1 MDGPRHGSAQ
11 RGRGSRAQADRAC
24 LAGAPLRGGP
34 AVSDPSID
42 EVIAI
47 VTAAL
52 DVEEVKSR
60 PEVIQFRLARPADRP
75 GPEFKGAFA
84 ALARRLERMDVAC
97 STAVSG
103 GSLYVMASAMPRRT
117 HRWLGMSESLVARL
131 LFAAVV
137 AFVMVDGYYRTVAA
151 NAVLHIGDP
160 LESAA
165 VYTACLLGILG
176 VHEAGHLA
184 ASRWHGVRTS
194 WPFFIPG
201 IPVYGIPTFG
211 AFIRSRGLTVNRE
224 ILFDIAIAG
233 PVAGLA
239 VAVLVALYGA
249 YEAPVIPPELAEP
262 GPDGAAVLREWG
274 QGEPLLMTAALAAF
288 GKGGPGSEVLL
299 TPVLFAAWIGF
310 LVTFLNMLPAW
321 QLDGGHMARTLLGHD
336 RHRYAT
342 YASMGVLVLLGYW
355 FMALLVLA
363 LSMRSM
369 SARPLDDVSPLPR
382 SRAYAYVAIVG
393 LAVLCAPLPSSLDI
407 PFL

>member
-1 MDGPRHGSAQ
+1 M
-11 RGRGSRAQADRAC
+11 
-24 LAGAPLRGGP
+24 
-34 AVSDPSID
+34 SDPSAD

-47 VTAAL
+47 VTGVL
-52 DVEEVKSR
+52 DVEDVKAQ
-60 PEVIQFRLARPADRP
+60 PDVIQFRLAEPAPP
-75 GPEFKGAFA
+75 GPAFKEDFA
-84 ALARRLERMDVAC
+84 ALARRLEGMDVVC
-97 STAVSG
+97 NTAVR
-103 GSLYVMASAMPRRT
+103 GSALYVLASVLPQRS
-117 HRWLGMSESLVARL
+117 HRWLGMSESLIARI
-131 LFAAVV
+131 LFGAVV
-137 AFVMVDGYYRTVAA
+137 AFVMVDGYYRTLAT
-151 NAVLHIGDP
+151 NSVLYIGDP
-160 LESAA
+160 LESA
-165 VYTACLLGILG
+165 VIYTVSLLGILG

-184 ASRWHGVRTS
+184 AAKWHRVRTS

-249 YEAPVIPPELAEP
+249 YAAPIIPPELAAP
-262 GPDGAAVLREWG
+262 GPDGRPVLEEWG

-288 GKGGPGSEVLL
+288 GKGGPGAEVIL

-321 QLDGGHMARTLLGHD
+321 QLDGGHMARTLLGQD

-342 YASMGVLVLLGYW
+342 YASMGVLVILGYW
-355 FMALLVLA
+355 FMAMLILA
-363 LSMRSM
+363 LSMRNM

-382 SRAYAYVAIVG
+382 SRAVAYASIIG
-393 LAVLCAPLPSSLDI
+393 LAALCAPLPSSISL
-407 PFL
+407 PFV

>member
-1 MDGPRHGSAQ
+1 
-11 RGRGSRAQADRAC
+11 
-24 LAGAPLRGGP
+24 
-34 AVSDPSID
+34 VSEPSID
-42 EVIAI
+42 EVISI
-47 VTAAL
+47 VTGAL
-52 DVEEVKSR
+52 DVEEVKAR
-60 PEVIQFRLARPADRP
+60 EDVVQFRLAGAAAP
-75 GPEFKGAFA
+75 GPAFKAAFA
-84 ALARRLERMDVAC
+84 AMARRLERMDVVC
-97 STAVSG
+97 NTAVSG
-103 GSLYVMASAMPRRT
+103 GSLYVLASALPARS
-117 HRWLGMSESLVARL
+117 HRWLGMSESLVSRL

-137 AFVMVDGYYRTVAA
+137 AFVMVDGYYRTVST
-151 NAVLHIGDP
+151 NSVLYIGDP

-165 VYTACLLGILG
+165 VYTASLLGILG
-176 VHEAGHLA
+176 IHEAGHLA
-184 ASRWHGVRTS
+184 ASKWHGIRTS

-239 VAVLVALYGA
+239 VAVLVAMYGA
-249 YEAPVIPPELAEP
+249 YAAPIIPPELAAP
-262 GPDGAAVLREWG
+262 GPDGRAVLEEWG

-288 GKGGPGSEVLL
+288 GKGGPGTEVIM

-342 YASMGVLVLLGYW
+342 YASMAVLVVLGYW
-355 FMALLVLA
+355 FMALLILA
-363 LSMRSM
+363 LSFRSA

-382 SRAYAYVAIVG
+382 SRIAAYAVVIG

-407 PFL
+407 PFA

>member
-1 MDGPRHGSAQ
+1 MAPGRPHG
-11 RGRGSRAQADRAC
+11 
-24 LAGAPLRGGP
+24 GAAR
-34 AVSDPSID
+34 VSDPSAD
-42 EVIAI
+42 EVVAI

-52 DVEEVKSR
+52 DVEEVKPR
-60 PEVIQFRLARPADRP
+60 PDVIQFRLAAPAGRP
-75 GPEFKGAFA
+75 GPGFKDAFA

-97 STAVSG
+97 STAVKG
-103 GSLYVMASAMPRRT
+103 GSLYVMASVMPPRS
-117 HRWLGMSESLVARL
+117 HRWLGMSETTVARL

-137 AFVMVDGYYRTVAA
+137 AFVMVDGYYRTAAA
-151 NAVLHIGDP
+151 NTVLYLGDP
-160 LESAA
+160 LWSAA
-165 VYTACLLGILG
+165 VYTASLLGILG

-211 AFIRSRGLTVNRE
+211 AFIRSRGLTVNRV

-249 YEAPVIPPELAEP
+249 YEAPVIPPELSAP
-262 GPDGAAVLREWG
+262 GPDGRAAVQEWG

-321 QLDGGHMARTLLGHD
+321 QLDGGHMARTLLGHT

-342 YASMGVLVLLGYW
+342 YASMGVLVVLGYW
-355 FMALLVLA
+355 FMALLILA
-363 LSMRSM
+363 LSMRGM

-382 SRAYAYVAIVG
+382 SRAAAYVAIVG
-393 LAVLCAPLPSSLDI
+393 LAALCAPLPSSLGI

>member
-1 MDGPRHGSAQ
+1 MGARGPR
-11 RGRGSRAQADRAC
+11 
-24 LAGAPLRGGP
+24 AGAAAGIPHQGASP
-34 AVSDPSID
+34 VSDPSAD
-42 EVIAI
+42 EVVEI

-52 DVEEVKSR
+52 DVEEVKPR
-60 PEVIQFRLARPADRP
+60 PDVIQFRLAGTPDRP
-75 GPEFKGAFA
+75 GPGFRDDFA

-103 GSLYVMASAMPRRT
+103 GSLYVMAYVVPRKT

-151 NAVLHIGDP
+151 NTVLHIGDP
-160 LESAA
+160 LGSAV
-165 VYTACLLGILG
+165 VYTASLLGILG

-211 AFIRSRGLTVNRE
+211 AFIRSRGLTVNRV

-249 YEAPVIPPELAEP
+249 YEAPVIPPELSAP
-262 GPDGAAVLREWG
+262 GPDGRAALQEWG

-342 YASMGVLVLLGYW
+342 YASMGVLVVLGYW
-355 FMALLVLA
+355 FMAILILA
-363 LSMRSM
+363 LSMRGM

-382 SRAYAYVAIVG
+382 SRAYAYAAIVG
-393 LAVLCAPLPSSLDI
+393 LAVLCAPLPSSLSI

>member
-1 MDGPRHGSAQ
+1 MSE
-11 RGRGSRAQADRAC
+11 
-24 LAGAPLRGGP
+24 
-34 AVSDPSID
+34 PSSD
-42 EVIAI
+42 EVVSI
-47 VTAAL
+47 VTATL
-52 DVEEVKSR
+52 DVEEVKTSV
-60 PEVIQFRLARPADRP
+60 EFIQFKLAGGAAP
-75 GPEFKGAFA
+75 GPAFKGAFA
-84 ALARRLERMDVAC
+84 AMARRLERMDVAC
-97 STAVSG
+97 NTAVSG
-103 GSLYVMASAMPRRT
+103 GRLYVMASPMPARS
-117 HRWLGMSESLVARL
+117 HRWLGMSESTIARL

-137 AFVMVDGYYRTVAA
+137 AFVMIDGYYRTVST
-151 NAVLHIGDP
+151 NSVLYIGDP
-160 LESAA
+160 LESAV
-165 VYTACLLGILG
+165 VYTASLLGILG
-176 VHEAGHLA
+176 IHEAGHLA
-184 ASRWHGVRTS
+184 ASRWHGIRTS

-224 ILFDIAIAG
+224 ILFDVAIAG

-249 YEAPVIPPELAEP
+249 YAAPIIPPELSEP
-262 GPDGAAVLREWG
+262 GPDGRAVLEEWG

-288 GKGGPGSEVLL
+288 GKGGPGTEVIM

-355 FMALLVLA
+355 FMALLILA
-363 LSMRSM
+363 LSMRNT

-382 SRAYAYVAIVG
+382 SRVYAYAVVIG

-407 PFL
+407 PFA

>member
-1 MDGPRHGSAQ
+1 M
-11 RGRGSRAQADRAC
+11 
-24 LAGAPLRGGP
+24 
-34 AVSDPSID
+34 SDPSVD
-42 EVIAI
+42 EVVEI

-52 DVEEVKSR
+52 DVEEVKAR
-60 PEVIQFRLARPADRP
+60 PEVIQFRLSRPADSP
-75 GPEFKGAFA
+75 GPGFRDDFA

-97 STAVSG
+97 TTAVSG
-103 GSLYVMASAMPRRT
+103 GSLYVMASVMPRRS

-165 VYTACLLGILG
+165 VYTVSLLGILG

-211 AFIRSRGLTVNRE
+211 AFIRSRGLTVNRV

-239 VAVLVALYGA
+239 VAILVALYGA
-249 YEAPVIPPELAEP
+249 YEAPVIPPELSAP
-262 GPDGAAVLREWG
+262 GPDGRAVLEEWG

-342 YASMGVLVLLGYW
+342 YASMGVLVVLGYW
-355 FMALLVLA
+355 FMAVLILA
-363 LSMRSM
+363 LSMRGM

-382 SRAYAYVAIVG
+382 NRAYAYAAIVG
-393 LAVLCAPLPSSLDI
+393 LAVLCAPLPSSLNI

>member
-1 MDGPRHGSAQ
+1 MSGPSV
-11 RGRGSRAQADRAC
+11 DDV
-24 LAGAPLRGGP
+24 
-34 AVSDPSID
+34 VS
-42 EVIAI
+42 I
-47 VTAAL
+47 VTASL
-52 DVEEVKSR
+52 DVEEVKAT
-60 PEVIQFRLARPADRP
+60 EEFIQFRLAEGAAP
-75 GPEFKGAFA
+75 GPAFKGAFA
-84 ALARRLERMDVAC
+84 AMARRLERMDVAC

-103 GSLYVMASAMPRRT
+103 GRLYVMASPVPARS
-117 HRWLGMSESLVARL
+117 HRWLGLSESMIARL
-131 LFAAVV
+131 LFGAVV
-137 AFVMVDGYYRTVAA
+137 AFVMVDGYYRTVST
-151 NAVLHIGDP
+151 NSVLYIGDP
-160 LESAA
+160 LESAV
-165 VYTACLLGILG
+165 VYTASLLGILG
-176 VHEAGHLA
+176 IHEAGHLA
-184 ASRWHGVRTS
+184 ASRWHGIRTS

-224 ILFDIAIAG
+224 ILFDVAIAG

-249 YEAPVIPPELAEP
+249 YAAPIIPPELSEP
-262 GPDGAAVLREWG
+262 GPDGRAVLEEWG

-288 GKGGPGSEVLL
+288 GKGGPGTEVIM

-342 YASMGVLVLLGYW
+342 YASMGVLVVLGYW
-355 FMALLVLA
+355 FMALLILA
-363 LSMRSM
+363 LSMRNT

-382 SRAYAYVAIVG
+382 SRVYAYAVVIG

>member
-1 MDGPRHGSAQ
+1 MVGEPSA
-11 RGRGSRAQADRAC
+11 
-24 LAGAPLRGGP
+24 
-34 AVSDPSID
+34 D
-42 EVIAI
+42 EVVEI
-47 VTAAL
+47 VSAAL
-52 DVEEVKSR
+52 DVEDVKIR
-60 PEVIQFRLARPADRP
+60 PEVIQFRLVRPAGSP
-75 GPEFKGAFA
+75 GPEFRDSFA

-103 GSLYVMASAMPRRT
+103 ERLYVMASVVPPRSGR
-117 HRWLGMSESLVARL
+117 RLGMSETTIARL

-151 NAVLHIGDP
+151 NTVLHIGDP
-160 LESAA
+160 LESAV
-165 VYTACLLGILG
+165 VYTVSLLGILG

-211 AFIRSRGLTVNRE
+211 AFIRSRGLTVNRV

-249 YEAPVIPPELAEP
+249 HEAPVIPPELYSP
-262 GPDGAAVLREWG
+262 GPDGRAVLEEWG

-342 YASMGVLVLLGYW
+342 YASMGVLVVLGYW
-355 FMALLVLA
+355 FMALLILA
-363 LSMRSM
+363 MSMRGM

-382 SRAYAYVAIVG
+382 SRVYAYAAIVG
-393 LAVLCAPLPSSLDI
+393 LAALCAPLPSSLSI

>member
-1 MDGPRHGSAQ
+1 MGARGPR
-11 RGRGSRAQADRAC
+11 
-24 LAGAPLRGGP
+24 AGAAAGIPHQGASP
-34 AVSDPSID
+34 VSDPSAD
-42 EVIAI
+42 EVVEI

-52 DVEEVKSR
+52 DVEEVKPR
-60 PEVIQFRLARPADRP
+60 PDVIQFRLAGTPDRP
-75 GPEFKGAFA
+75 GPGFRDDFA

-103 GSLYVMASAMPRRT
+103 GSLYVMAYVVPRKT
-117 HRWLGMSESLVARL
+117 HCWLGMSESLVARL

-151 NAVLHIGDP
+151 NTVLHIGDP
-160 LESAA
+160 LGSAV
-165 VYTACLLGILG
+165 VYTASLLGILG

-211 AFIRSRGLTVNRE
+211 AFIRSRGLTVNRV

-249 YEAPVIPPELAEP
+249 YEAPVIPPELSAP
-262 GPDGAAVLREWG
+262 GPDGRAALQEWG

-342 YASMGVLVLLGYW
+342 YASMGVLVVLGYW
-355 FMALLVLA
+355 FMAILILA
-363 LSMRSM
+363 LSMRGM

-382 SRAYAYVAIVG
+382 SRAYAYAAIVG
-393 LAVLCAPLPSSLDI
+393 LAVLCAPLPSSLSI

>member
-1 MDGPRHGSAQ
+1 MSGPSV
-11 RGRGSRAQADRAC
+11 D
-24 LAGAPLRGGP
+24 
-34 AVSDPSID
+34 AVVS
-42 EVIAI
+42 I
-47 VTAAL
+47 VTGSL
-52 DVEEVKSR
+52 DVEEVKAT
-60 PEVIQFRLARPADRP
+60 EEFIQFRLAEGSAP
-75 GPEFKGAFA
+75 GPAFKAAFA
-84 ALARRLERMDVAC
+84 AMARRLERMDVAC

-103 GSLYVMASAMPRRT
+103 GRLYVMASPVPARS
-117 HRWLGMSESLVARL
+117 HRWLGLSESTIARL
-131 LFAAVV
+131 LFGAVV
-137 AFVMVDGYYRTVAA
+137 AFVMVDGYYRTVST
-151 NAVLHIGDP
+151 NSVLYIGDP
-160 LESAA
+160 LESAV
-165 VYTACLLGILG
+165 VYTASLLGILG
-176 VHEAGHLA
+176 IHEAGHLA
-184 ASRWHGVRTS
+184 ASRWHGIRTS

-224 ILFDIAIAG
+224 ILFDVAIAG

-249 YEAPVIPPELAEP
+249 YAAPIIPPELAEP
-262 GPDGAAVLREWG
+262 GPDGRAVLEEWG

-288 GKGGPGSEVLL
+288 GKGGPGTEVIM

-342 YASMGVLVLLGYW
+342 YASMGVLVVLGYW
-355 FMALLVLA
+355 FMALLILA
-363 LSMRSM
+363 LSMRNT

-382 SRAYAYVAIVG
+382 SRVYAYAVVIG

>member
-1 MDGPRHGSAQ
+1 MSGPSV
-11 RGRGSRAQADRAC
+11 D
-24 LAGAPLRGGP
+24 
-34 AVSDPSID
+34 AVVS
-42 EVIAI
+42 I
-47 VTAAL
+47 VTGSL
-52 DVEEVKSR
+52 DVEEVKAT
-60 PEVIQFRLARPADRP
+60 EEFIQFRLAEGSAP
-75 GPEFKGAFA
+75 GPAFKAAFA
-84 ALARRLERMDVAC
+84 AMARRLERMDVAC

-103 GSLYVMASAMPRRT
+103 GRLYVMASPVPARS
-117 HRWLGMSESLVARL
+117 HRWLGLSESTIARL
-131 LFAAVV
+131 LFGAVV
-137 AFVMVDGYYRTVAA
+137 AFVMVDGYYRTVST
-151 NAVLHIGDP
+151 NSVLYIGDP
-160 LESAA
+160 LESAV
-165 VYTACLLGILG
+165 VYTASLLGILG
-176 VHEAGHLA
+176 IHEAGHLA
-184 ASRWHGVRTS
+184 ASRWHGIRTS

-224 ILFDIAIAG
+224 ILFDVAIAG

-249 YEAPVIPPELAEP
+249 YAAPIIPPELAEP
-262 GPDGAAVLREWG
+262 GPDGRAVLEEWG

-288 GKGGPGSEVLL
+288 GKGGPGTEVIM

-342 YASMGVLVLLGYW
+342 YASMGVLVVLGYW
-355 FMALLVLA
+355 FMALLILA
-363 LSMRSM
+363 LSMRNT

-382 SRAYAYVAIVG
+382 SRVYAYAVVIG
-393 LAVLCAPLPSSLDI
+393 LAVLCAPLPSSLDV